1 MLFGKRLEVN
11 YSKHPQIN
19 PSADTQDYSSSNLN
33 RFNRN
38 VSKNYRYCCAPT
50 KMIHVSSLPGD
61 ATETKITAYLA
72 PHGNI
77 LEAKIFEANGK
88 KQALIH
94 FENEE
99 KSCLIICHP
108 WKKGKYG
115 HLICSI
121 SRFYNPPG
129 FLEIYIFVARADVY
143 HFGFVFAIYH
153 TVLDHKLLLF

>member
-99 KSCLIICHP
+99 QAVEALVCKHATLFQGSTIRLAFSKSTSL
-108 WKKGKYG
+108 
-115 HLICSI
+115 
-121 SRFYNPPG
+121 
-129 FLEIYIFVARADVY
+129 
-143 HFGFVFAIYH
+143 
-153 TVLDHKLLLF
+153 